1 MYVCNVWISIEN
13 REIMIFLV
21 NFYTSL
27 LILRDETLVT
37 TGLSDCLDSA
47 SSSEQLNAMTA
58 ATALVR
64 VPAAA

>member
-1 MYVCNVWISIEN
+1 
-13 REIMIFLV
+13 MIFLV